1 MSANRPLLVV
11 VTGPTASGKTAA
23 ALALARHY
31 GTSILS
37 ADSRQCFREMTIG
50 VAKPTE
56 EELAQVPHYF
66 INSHSIYDHVDAAT
80 FEEFGTALLEKLFS
94 STNIVVA
101 AGGTGLYI
109 KALCEGMDAMPPI
122 QPVVRQQIRQLY
134 ETGGLAEISA
144 VLLKK
149 DPLYAAT
156 GEMQNPQRVMRALE
170 VVLQTG
176 QSIRNFQQGKQNL
189 RFFNTLYLGMELPK
203 EVLQRRIH
211 NRVDAMMQAGLL
223 DEVCSLLPC
232 RHLNALQTVGYKELF
247 DYLDGKLTLQEAVE
261 QIKTHTRQYAKR
273 QMTWFRRIKDMHW
286 FTPTDLNGMIRCI
299 DEHLPNKEAKT
310 IV

>member
-1 MSANRPLLVV
+1 MSANKPLLVV
-11 VTGPTASGKTAA
+11 LTGPTASGKTAA
-23 ALALARHY
+23 AIALARHY

-66 INSHSIYDHVDAAT
+66 INSHSIYDNVDAST
-80 FEEFGTALLEKLFS
+80 FEGYGTSLLEKLFS
-94 STNIVVA
+94 STNIVIA

-109 KALCEGMDAMPPI
+109 KALCEGMDTMPPI
-122 QPVVRQQIRQLY
+122 QPAVRQQVRQLY
-134 ETGGLAEISA
+134 ETGELAAISA
-144 VLLKK
+144 VLQKE

-176 QSIRNFQQGKQNL
+176 KSIRSFQQGKQKP

-203 EVLQRRIH
+203 EVLHRRIH
-211 NRVDAMMQAGLL
+211 DRVDAMMQAGLL
-223 DEVCSLLPC
+223 DEVRSLHPC
-232 RHLNALQTVGYKELF
+232 RHLNALQTVGYKELL
-247 DYLDGKLTLQEAVE
+247 DYLEGNLTLREAVE

-273 QMTWFRRIKDMHW
+273 QMTWFRRLKDMHL
-286 FTPTDLNGMIRCI
+286 FAPTDLDGMIRCI
-299 DEHLPNKEAKT
+299 DEHLPNKEAKPF
-310 IV
+310 V